1 MKGSLPGLG
10 LSDLSRPSGQCAA
23 EICLSIFSHHW
34 GLPVQTT
41 VPHFFMWVLSVS
53 VGSTLLTETF
63 PQAQNLTFEGRR
75 GTDAEGSPR
84 ALFSA
89 LQPVGAGKAEAS
101 GWLLHTQGS
110 S

>member
-1 MKGSLPGLG
+1 
-10 LSDLSRPSGQCAA
+10 
-23 EICLSIFSHHW
+23 
-34 GLPVQTT
+34 
-41 VPHFFMWVLSVS
+41 MWVLSVS

-89 LQPVGAGKAEAS
+89 LQPVGARES
-101 GWLLHTQGS
+101 GSQWVVTPHSG
-110 S
+110 